1 MKTVIDP
8 KILSALITALTGA
21 IMTAVSNAATDQP
34 TSDITKMTCS
44 SPRCPL
50 CSHSQ
55 VCIENHLF
63 IVGIGPILNKEL
75 ELIFRSDRSDRTYVY
90 S

>member
-50 CSHSQ
+50 CSHSL
-55 VCIENHLF
+55 VYIENRLF
-63 IVGIGPILNKEL
+63 IVGIGPILNNEL
-75 ELIFRSDRSDRTYVY
+75 KFIFRYDHSDRKCVY